1 MEVSP
6 LNNSPKRKS
15 VEISK
20 NYSDSQI
27 FISEDRASLPTFQ
40 DPFIGTLNIKTT
52 KMEICE
58 IRGKN
63 TEEKNKSD
71 DYSETINEMKENNKE
86 LRSKIKTMR
95 EKLLKGEEKAHE
107 YYEMYHKLLLEHHKQ
122 QDDRNKYIKENTH
135 LKNQMTIMS
144 RYVAKLERKL
154 AVKNDRMSGACEFE
168 VQDNG
173 WAKGLLVK

>member
-1 MEVSP
+1 
-6 LNNSPKRKS
+6 
-15 VEISK
+15 
-20 NYSDSQI
+20 
-27 FISEDRASLPTFQ
+27 
-40 DPFIGTLNIKTT
+40 
-52 KMEICE
+52 
-58 IRGKN
+58 
-63 TEEKNKSD
+63 
-71 DYSETINEMKENNKE
+71 MKENNKE

-154 AVKNDRMSGACEFE
+154 AVKNDRMSSACEFE